1 MRIRKATA
9 LAATVLALSLTATAC
24 GSEDSDTNDNGGSA
38 SDNGGSGSDDG
49 GDAGSGGESLT
60 IGIKFDQPGLGLLT
74 PDGEYKGLD
83 VDVATYIAGELGVN
97 ASDIEWLEAPS
108 PERENLI
115 MRGDVDLVV
124 ATYSIT
130 DARKESISFAG
141 PYFVAHQDLL
151 IRADEDVTSED
162 DINELTLCSVTGSTS
177 AQRVKDD
184 VAPDAHLH
192 EFGTYSECLA
202 GLENGTVDALT
213 TDDAIL
219 AGYAAQPEH
228 EGKFKLAGLNLSDEF
243 YGVGLAKEDTDLR
256 DQVNAAIEKMVEDGS
271 WAEFVEANLGPAG
284 YEAEA
289 APEITE
295 TD

>member
-24 GSEDSDTNDNGGSA
+24 GSDDADSTDNGGSA
-38 SDNGGSGSDDG
+38 SDNGGDTGSDDG
-49 GDAGSGGESLT
+49 GLEGLT

-74 PDGEYKGLD
+74 PDGDYKGLD
-83 VDVATYIAGELGVN
+83 VDVATYIAAELGVD
-97 ASDIEWLEAPS
+97 ADDIEWLEAPS

-115 MRGDVDLVV
+115 SRGDVDLVV

-141 PYFVAHQDLL
+141 PYFVAQQDLL
-151 IRADEDVTSED
+151 IRVDDEVNSEEE
-162 DINELTLCSVTGSTS
+162 INDLTLCSVAGSTS
-177 AQRVKDD
+177 AQNLRDN
-184 VAPDAHLH
+184 VAPDAGLH
-192 EFGTYSECLA
+192 EFATYSECLS
-202 GLENGTVDALT
+202 GLEGGTVDAIT

-228 EGKFKLAGLNLSDEF
+228 EGKFKLAGLNLNDEY
-243 YGVGLAKEDTDLR
+243 YGVGLAKGDTELR
-256 DQVNAAIEKMVEDGS
+256 DSVNEAIEKMIDDGS

-284 YEAEA
+284 YEAGS